1 MASISPFTI
10 DIPQE
15 RLSDLHNRL
24 ANARLPDEL
33 DEAGWDLGA
42 PVAEVRRLAEYWRD
56 RFDWRAAEA
65 KLNLLPHFRT
75 DIPVAGFGILK
86 IHFIHQ
92 KSPIESAIP
101 LLYVHG
107 WPGSFFEGSK
117 IIQALSGDGVSDPA
131 FHVVAIS
138 LPNFGFSEGPKKRG
152 FSLEQYAE
160 TCQNLM
166 QKLGYSQ
173 YVTQGGDW
181 GYYITRTM
189 AVQYPDSV
197 MATHLNLDHGFC
209 PPALYK
215 YPHLTV
221 EKPVMREPEI
231 GSAGSEGWGWFL
243 DESQGYRALQATK
256 PTGTSYGIT
265 DSPVALL
272 SWLYEKLHDWS
283 DKYPWSEEEVC
294 SWVSIYWFST
304 AGPGASVRIYH
315 EATHTWKTENATPLN
330 PVRTPGWI
338 DSAKIGYSHFPL
350 GLPFDPRPWIRKLG
364 PISFGRHHEHGGH
377 FFAWEVPDSF
387 VKDVRD
393 MFRRGADAHGVVPGH
408 TGYIP

>member
-101 LLYVHG
+101 L
-107 WPGSFFEGSK
+107 F
-117 IIQALSGDGVSDPA
+117 
-131 FHVVAIS
+131 
-138 LPNFGFSEGPKKRG
+138 EGPKKRG

-243 DESQGYRALQATK
+243 R
-256 PTGTSYGIT
+256 
-265 DSPVALL
+265 
-272 SWLYEKLHDWS
+272 
-283 DKYPWSEEEVC
+283 
-294 SWVSIYWFST
+294 
-304 AGPGASVRIYH
+304 
-315 EATHTWKTENATPLN
+315 
-330 PVRTPGWI
+330 
-338 DSAKIGYSHFPL
+338 
-350 GLPFDPRPWIRKLG
+350 
-364 PISFGRHHEHGGH
+364 
-377 FFAWEVPDSF
+377 
-387 VKDVRD
+387 
-393 MFRRGADAHGVVPGH
+393 
-408 TGYIP
+408 